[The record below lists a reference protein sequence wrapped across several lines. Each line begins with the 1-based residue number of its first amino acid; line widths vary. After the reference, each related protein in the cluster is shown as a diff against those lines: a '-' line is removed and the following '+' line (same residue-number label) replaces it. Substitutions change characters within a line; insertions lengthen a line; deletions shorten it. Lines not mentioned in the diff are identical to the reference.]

1 MNPYFSANCEHVI
14 PAQAGTSANLPLA
27 DRLAHVR
34 EKITAAAQ
42 RSGRNDAAIEL
53 VVISKTH
60 SVEKINEAIEAGA
73 TLFGESRLQEAMVK
87 IPLLPARTHW
97 HFIGHLQKNKV
108 RKLLPLFELFHSVDS
123 LELAQDMDRIAAEL
137 GLFPRVLLEVNMA
150 GESSKHGFSPN
161 DVEPLIEKLLGLPR
175 LQVEGFMTMAPL
187 TKDPETTRPFFS
199 QMRLLRDRLAI
210 QTGIPLSTLSMGM
223 SNDYEVAV
231 EEGAT
236 LVRVGSAI
244 FGKR

>member
-1 MNPYFSANCEHVI
+1 MHATTIS
-14 PAQAGTSANLPLA
+14 
-27 DRLAHVR
+27 DRLHCVR
-34 EKITAAAQ
+34 EKIDAAAKH
-42 RSGRNDAAIEL
+42 SGRHTSDIEL
-53 VVISKTH
+53 VVISKMH
-60 SVEKINEAIEAGA
+60 PVEKLREALDAGA
-73 TLFGESRLQEAMVK
+73 TLFGESRLQEASIK
-87 IPLLPARTHW
+87 IPLLPARTRF

-123 LELAQDMDRIAAEL
+123 LELALEMERIATDL
-137 GLFPRVLLEVNMA
+137 GLFPRVLLEVNIA
-150 GESSKHGFSPN
+150 AESSKYGLLPH
-161 DVEPLIEKLLGLPR
+161 DLERLLEKFLSLPR

-187 TKDPETTRPFFS
+187 SENPETSRPIFS
-199 QMRLLRDRLAI
+199 QLRILRDKLAL
-210 QTGIPLSTLSMGM
+210 QTGVPLSTLSMGM